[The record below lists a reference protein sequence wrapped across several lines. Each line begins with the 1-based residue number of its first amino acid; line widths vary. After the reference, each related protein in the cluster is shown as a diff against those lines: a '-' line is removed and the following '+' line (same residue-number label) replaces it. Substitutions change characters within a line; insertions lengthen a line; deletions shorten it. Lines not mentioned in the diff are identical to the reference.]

1 MATTAGLP
9 IKVLYIRGQQWFD
22 FNASG
27 TPEAKLSLAAL
38 DARGYGSAGTKAG
51 QPPTEAQRGQAL
63 LVAFGA
69 TLSGKA
75 QAGTVR
81 SVDAQAEDAAELA
94 LRSWLRRTHAEI
106 VGIRREETVAVL
118 QTLQTLGELNQVA
131 GLDGSARAMLDFLG
145 VPAVQTALAPYHIG
159 AADRAAGKALHD
171 TWTAARAKSAGARGS
186 EGTAKK
192 DQRTAREAFEAW
204 LNKWWAIASAR
215 LADQPQILAAL
226 GVESRKKSTTKK
238 VAVVAPQT
246 QDPGQL

>member
-9 IKVLYIRGQQWFD
+9 IKVLYLRGQQWFD

-27 TPEAKLSLAAL
+27 TPEAKVALAAL

-63 LVAFGA
+63 LHGFGA

-81 SVDAQAEDAAELA
+81 SVEVQAEDAAEIA
-94 LRSWLRRTHAEI
+94 VRNWLRRIHAEI
-106 VGIRREETVAVL
+106 VGIRREETAPAL
-118 QTLQTLGELNQVA
+118 QKLQTLGELNQVA
-131 GLDGSARAMLDFLG
+131 GLDGSARAMLDLLA

-159 AADRAAGKALHD
+159 AQDRTAGKALHD
-171 TWTAARAKSAGARGS
+171 TWTAARNKAAGARGS

-192 DQRTAREAFEAW
+192 DQRAAREAFEAW

-226 GVESRKKSTTKK
+226 GAESRKKGAAKK
-238 VAVVAPQT
+238 AVVVVAAP
-246 QDPGQL
+246 